1 MMKNNTTQQVL
12 YLFSNSSSFFQNGIQ
27 PSYPPRGF
35 SLLQMII
42 DIAILSILLVLVV
55 ILIDPI
61 TQIKKAK
68 DATRAHDLNELKNSL
83 DAYYNDFGCYPT
95 TIPFGSEWRVG
106 STVYMAKVPQ
116 APDCDS
122 NPSNCYL
129 YQVDQ
134 NNPCPQWN
142 IIYVKNDLE
151 KNVSCPLTSFSSSC
165 VPPNYDTSWSCA
177 LSGNIDCS
185 VVVANSVFSSLPVP
199 PGSSPSPTTNQQIIS
214 PTPVPQDC
222 PIEQRN
228 YACRGDPIQR
238 CNVVPQGTG
247 TYCSPTCNGAC

>member
-1 MMKNNTTQQVL
+1 MKDNTTERVPLFAVDKHPFYQNFAQYL
-12 YLFSNSSSFFQNGIQ
+12 YPVKGL
-27 PSYPPRGF
+27 
-35 SLLQMII
+35 SLLEMII
-42 DIAILSILLVLVV
+42 EIAILSILLVFVV

-61 TQIKKAK
+61 SQIKKAK

-83 DAYYNDFGCYPT
+83 DAYYNDFGCYPK

-106 STVYMAKVPQ
+106 STVYMSKVPQ
-116 APDCDS
+116 APDCES
-122 NPSNCYL
+122 NPANCYL

-134 NNPCPQWN
+134 NDPCPQWN

-151 KNVSCPLTSFSSSC
+151 QNVSCPLKSFSSSC
-165 VPPNYDTSWSCA
+165 IPPNYDTSWSCA

-185 VVVANSVFSSLPVP
+185 VVVANPVFSSLPVP
-199 PGSSPSPTTNQQIIS
+199 PGSSPSPTGNQQVN
-214 PTPVPQDC
+214 PEKTPEDC